1 MTRLCAALIGFLCL
15 TATAGISQAQTY
27 PAKTITLV
35 VPVVPGGVNDLTA
48 RLLAKQLSESWKI
61 QVIVENKPGAT
72 NRLAAEYVA
81 RATPDGYT
89 LFVSAEST
97 FVIHPTLFSKLPY
110 DPSKDFIPITGLIG
124 INQALVATPSLPVK
138 NVKDLIDL
146 AKTKPGALNYGTF
159 GPGSTG
165 HLNMAM
171 FETMTG
177 VKLTPVHYQGATPA
191 FTDVMAGH
199 IQAMF
204 ISLGTGAGPAQAGKV
219 KLLGIGGNKRVPQFS
234 DVPTIAESGVPGF
247 EAVSWFG
254 LFAPAKTPPQIIT
267 KLNAEAQ
274 RIFNDPEFRKASLD
288 RLFFQPMTSSPQ
300 DFAAF
305 IQKDAQK
312 WATVIRAANVKID

>member
-1 MTRLCAALIGFLCL
+1 MTRVFGALIGVLCL
-15 TATAGISQAQTY
+15 TATTGISQAQTY
-27 PAKTITLV
+27 PAKTITLI

-48 RLLAKQLSESWKI
+48 RLLAKPLAEALKV

-72 NRLAAEYVA
+72 NRIAAEYVA

-110 DPSKDFIPITGLIG
+110 DPAKDFIPITGLLG

-138 NVKDLIDL
+138 TVKDLIEL
-146 AKTKPGALNYGTF
+146 AKSKPGALNYGTF

-171 FETMTG
+171 FETMAG
-177 VKLTPVHYQGATPA
+177 VKMTPVHYQGATPA

-204 ISLGTGAGPAQAGKV
+204 ISLGTAAGPAQAGKV
-219 KLLGIGGNKRVPQFS
+219 KLLGVGGNKRVPQLP
-234 DVPTIAESGVPGF
+234 DVPTVAESVPGF

-254 LFAPAKTPPQIIT
+254 LFAPAKTPPEIIA

-288 RLFFQPMTSSPQ
+288 RQFFIPMTSSPQ

-312 WATVIRAANVKID
+312 WAKVIRAANVKID